1 LKDVGIVLKVSRM
14 NDPEKMTI
22 EGFQML
28 KTIDELCANN
38 SFSVAPIREVI
49 NVVTAQRNVKSGAVR
64 KMVWELAKEGY
75 IENPL
80 RGCWRLSEKG
90 RSFLRGMKK
99 E

>member
-1 LKDVGIVLKVSRM
+1 M
-14 NDPEKMTI
+14 NDPGKITI
-22 EGFQML
+22 ERFQML
-28 KTIDELCANN
+28 KTIDETCSKNK
-38 SFSVAPIREVI
+38 FGIAPIQEVI
-49 NVVTAQRNVKSGAVR
+49 NIVTAQRNVKSGAVR

-90 RSFLRGMKK
+90 RSFLRRMKK